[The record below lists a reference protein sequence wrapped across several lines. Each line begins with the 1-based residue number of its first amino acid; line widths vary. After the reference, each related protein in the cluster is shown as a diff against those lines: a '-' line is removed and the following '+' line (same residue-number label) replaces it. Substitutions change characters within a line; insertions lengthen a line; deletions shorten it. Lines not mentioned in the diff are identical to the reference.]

1 MSAGLLRVMCAGV
14 AVLLLPRWAHPA
26 TAQPPP
32 GDPKRGAQVAQA
44 CVACHGPGGEG
55 MPAQGFPRLAGQNA
69 QYLDKQLGDYISGAR
84 TSPVMT
90 ALAKTLDAQQ
100 RADVAAHFAG
110 LKTPRA
116 AASAKDES
124 ATILRGQLL
133 ARTGDESKQLQACAN
148 CHGPDGIGEAYATPY
163 LAGQGSAYL
172 RSAIGEWKSG
182 ARKNDG
188 GQQMAVV
195 AARLDDRDISA
206 ISAYF
211 ESLAPPTFAPLAAKR
226 K

>member
-1 MSAGLLRVMCAGV
+1 MNVAYLSA
-14 AVLLLPRWAHPA
+14 LPA
-26 TAQPPP
+26 
-32 GDPKRGAQVAQA
+32 
-44 CVACHGPGGEG
+44 
-55 MPAQGFPRLAGQNA
+55 LAG
-69 QYLDKQLGDYISGAR
+69 
-84 TSPVMT
+84 
-90 ALAKTLDAQQ
+90 
-100 RADVAAHFAG
+100 
-110 LKTPRA
+110 
-116 AASAKDES
+116 SAV
-124 ATILRGQLL
+124 G
-133 ARTGDESKQLQACAN
+133 GFAN

-211 ESLAPPTFAPLAAKR
+211 ESSLPHLCAACSEEQMSAC
-226 K
+226 